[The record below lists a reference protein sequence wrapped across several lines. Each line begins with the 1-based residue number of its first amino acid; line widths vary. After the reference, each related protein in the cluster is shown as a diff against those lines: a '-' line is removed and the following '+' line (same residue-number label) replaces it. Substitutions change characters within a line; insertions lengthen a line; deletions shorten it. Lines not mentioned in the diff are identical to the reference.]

1 MEVCDVWLARDFLRR
16 TRRPLDIP
24 PCTCPPTLCPPIKEN
39 EMTTTTAPTD
49 LDTLNALL
57 DAMPDGPWR
66 VAQSLPFPGIR
77 TAAGWE
83 VVYASYADTAK
94 VLEFIAAARNTLPA
108 LLDEL
113 AKTRAELEQAT
124 QQRNNFRD
132 LAIRIN
138 QVRGDANP
146 ATTAAPAAEPKPTP
160 DVSTYY
166 SSQTGSHG
174 WRCATCGN
182 ESRPIMPAHA
192 AEDVMRLHRCT
203 PVIAAS

>member
-1 MEVCDVWLARDFLRR
+1 MYVCDVWLARDFLHR

-24 PCTCPPTLCPPIKEN
+24 PCTHRADLCPPIREGAN
-39 EMTTTTAPTD
+39 DMTEDFYAAEATRLRAQRDEAWAWLPYEMRCTLTAKWQEQDAANAATAP
-49 LDTLNALL
+49 NA
-57 DAMPDGPWR
+57 DD
-66 VAQSLPFPGIR
+66 
-77 TAAGWE
+77 
-83 VVYASYADTAK
+83 
-94 VLEFIAAARNTLPA
+94 
-108 LLDEL
+108 
-113 AKTRAELEQAT
+113 
-124 QQRNNFRD
+124 
-132 LAIRIN
+132 
-138 QVRGDANP
+138 
-146 ATTAAPAAEPKPTP
+146 PKPAP